1 MKPHSDIQGTSWGK
15 NSGHAEP
22 TSQENRRAPVF
33 HSLALIGNIFAIYWV
48 YFIVSGATF
57 DNGNPGDMMGGL
69 RPFVYGLG
77 CFFISCIFAVIG
89 FLRSERLNIITKI
102 SSSFSIIGF
111 ILGLMT
117 FAG

>member
-1 MKPHSDIQGTSWGK
+1 MKSQSGMQKTSREK
-15 NSGHAEP
+15 SKGHAEP
-22 TSQENRRAPVF
+22 TAKENRRAQVF
-33 HSLALIGNIFAIYWV
+33 HSLALIGNVFAIYWV

-77 CFFISCIFAVIG
+77 CFFISCIFAIIG

-111 ILGLMT
+111 ILGLMV
-117 FAG
+117 FAS